1 MARISMASGGHGT
14 DILGDSGGL
23 APYINNLKNAGN
35 TIRDT
40 IGSWFTAGSSSP
52 STNTNPYGGNGGGG
66 GSNGGGYSGSW
77 SGGSASWSIP
87 GTGYDLDLSAFD
99 QARQAM
105 IDSANRSKGI
115 LKQRY
120 DNLLAE
126 LANRRK
132 EGNQA
137 FGAGRA
143 SITEDAYDRSRANM
157 NDLASRGLSGSG
169 LQQLGE
175 VQERMET
182 GQQMNDLA
190 SQYYSYL
197 DDLEAQ
203 RAQGEQTYNEGLA
216 SIESSLEQQ
225 LANIGLQQF
234 QAQDDYNR
242 YMSDLAMQIASLTGP
257 SYSYGR
263 GGSKGYGDSSNEL
276 EENAIANQRN
286 LDGLRTM
293 FEAGIIDLDTYN
305 AGVQSIMLDDLAN
318 ADKYVGYYKN
328 APLSSTEADANAN
341 TGGNSFWGDVW
352 NGLGAVGNG
361 LGTLGSGIVNV
372 GGDVLGQLGQLGGN
386 IVSGLG
392 TVGSNIYN
400 DAFISEDRRPDRL
413 RNR

>member
-52 STNTNPYGGNGGGG
+52 STNTNPYGGNGGSG

-77 SGGSASWSIP
+77 GGGSASWSTP
-87 GTGYDLDLSAFD
+87 ATGYDLDLSAFD

-197 DDLEAQ
+197 DDLETQ

-263 GGSKGYGDSSNEL
+263 GGSSGSGDYSNEL
-276 EENAIANQRN
+276 AENAIANKNN

-293 FEAGIIDLDTYN
+293 FQAGIIDADTYN

-318 ADKYVGYYKN
+318 ADKYVNYYYN
-328 APLSSTEADANAN
+328 APVSSTEAEADS
-341 TGGNSFWGDVW
+341 TTSGNNFWTDLR
-352 NGLGAVGNG
+352 N
-361 LGTLGSGIVNV
+361 
-372 GGDVLGQLGQLGGN
+372 LGGN
-386 IVSGLG
+386 ILGGLG
-392 TVGSNIYN
+392 TMANNAGTSSANSPIIPGGSSIFSGYEPRGN
-400 DAFISEDRRPDRL
+400 RRQ
-413 RNR
+413 

>member
-1 MARISMASGGHGT
+1 MARTMWGMGGNGEMVN
-14 DILGDSGGL
+14 GGGL
-23 APYINNLKNAGN
+23 APYVDSLKKAANKVGNAV
-35 TIRDT
+35 
-40 IGSWFTAGSSSP
+40 GSYFTAGGSSP
-52 STNTNPYGGNGGGG
+52 STNTNTYGGNGS
-66 GSNGGGYSGSW
+66 SNGGGYSGSW
-77 SGGSASWSIP
+77 SGGSASWSTP
-87 GTGYDLDLSAFD
+87 ATGYDLDLSAFD

-197 DDLEAQ
+197 DDLETQ

-263 GGSKGYGDSSNEL
+263 GGSRGSGNSSTEL
-276 EENAIANQRN
+276 EENAIANQNN
-286 LDGLRTM
+286 LNGLRTM
-293 FEAGIIDLDTYN
+293 FEAGIIDADTYN

-318 ADKYVGYYKN
+318 ADKYVGYYYN
-328 APLSSTEADANAN
+328 APVASTED
-341 TGGNSFWGDVW
+341 TTTSGGNSFWGDVW
-352 NGLGAVGNG
+352 NGLGAVGSG
-361 LGTLGSGIVNV
+361 LGALGSGIVNA
-372 GGDVLGQLGQLGGN
+372 GGDLLGQLGQLGGN
-386 IVSGLG
+386 IVGGLG

-400 DAFISEDRRPDRL
+400 DAFISEDRRPDALYR
-413 RNR
+413 R

>member
-1 MARISMASGGHGT
+1 MARTMWGMGGNGEMVNT
-14 DILGDSGGL
+14 YDSVGSAIKKL
-23 APYINNLKNAGN
+23 VNAGQTLGN
-35 TIRDT
+35 NIRNSFSAT
-40 IGSWFTAGSSSP
+40 NSP
-52 STNTNPYGGNGGGG
+52 SGTTSPYGGSG
-66 GSNGGGYSGSW
+66 GSGGSGGGYSGSW
-77 SGGSASWSIP
+77 SGGSASWTTP
-87 GTGYDLDLSAFD
+87 GTGYDLDLSAFET
-99 QARQAM
+99 ARQAM

-126 LANRRK
+126 LANRRR
-132 EGNQA
+132 EGNEA

-143 SITEDAYDRSRANM
+143 SISEDAYDRSRANM

-242 YMSDLAMQIASLTGP
+242 YMSDLAMQMASLTGP

-263 GGSKGYGDSSNEL
+263 AGRSGSGSASGDGATTELDNNFIFAQTLASNPERMGYSNEEALSTVQSLYANAVANGDPNASNYISVINALQNQINSAQQPAQSSN
-276 EENAIANQRN
+276 N
-286 LDGLRTM
+286 
-293 FEAGIIDLDTYN
+293 
-305 AGVQSIMLDDLAN
+305 
-318 ADKYVGYYKN
+318 
-328 APLSSTEADANAN
+328 
-341 TGGNSFWGDVW
+341 NSFFDDVRDVAS
-352 NGLGAVGNG
+352 GLTGYLNSIGHPAFSNTIIPA
-361 LGTLGSGIVNV
+361 GTS
-372 GGDVLGQLGQLGGN
+372 
-386 IVSGLG
+386 IVSGYEPFGL
-392 TVGSNIYN
+392 TSVK
-400 DAFISEDRRPDRL
+400 
-413 RNR
+413 NR

>member
-77 SGGSASWSIP
+77 SGGSASWSTP

-263 GGSKGYGDSSNEL
+263 GGSGGSGSYSNEL
-276 EENAIANQRN
+276 AENAIANKNN

-293 FEAGIIDLDTYN
+293 FEAGIIDADTYN

-318 ADKYVGYYKN
+318 ADKYVNYYYN
-328 APLSSTEADANAN
+328 APLASAEDDADST
-341 TGGNSFWGDVW
+341 TSGNNFWTDLR
-352 NGLGAVGNG
+352 N
-361 LGTLGSGIVNV
+361 
-372 GGDVLGQLGQLGGN
+372 LGGN
-386 IVSGLG
+386 IIGGLG
-392 TVGSNIYN
+392 TMAGNVGASSANSPIIPGGLSVFSGYEPRGN
-400 DAFISEDRRPDRL
+400 RRQ
-413 RNR
+413 

>member
-77 SGGSASWSIP
+77 GGGSASWSTP
-87 GTGYDLDLSAFD
+87 ATGYDLDLSAFD

-263 GGSKGYGDSSNEL
+263 GGSRGSGNSSNEL
-276 EENAIANQRN
+276 AENAIANKNN

-293 FEAGIIDLDTYN
+293 FEAGIIDADTYN

-318 ADKYVGYYKN
+318 ADKYVNYYYN
-328 APLSSTEADANAN
+328 APLASTEDDADS
-341 TGGNSFWGDVW
+341 TTSGNNFWTDLR
-352 NGLGAVGNG
+352 N
-361 LGTLGSGIVNV
+361 
-372 GGDVLGQLGQLGGN
+372 LGGN
-386 IVSGLG
+386 IIGGLG
-392 TVGSNIYN
+392 TMASNAGTSSASSPIIPGGSSVFSGYEPTGN
-400 DAFISEDRRPDRL
+400 RRR
-413 RNR
+413 